1 MGRKKIEPRVL
12 ALPAD
17 DEEPTPAPASRDRE
31 EEEGIAAAGGGSRNR
46 NGNWR
51 GLDGAAL
58 RTRAGPIRPFG

>member
-1 MGRKKIEPRVL
+1 MGRKKIEPKII

-17 DEEPTPAPASRDRE
+17 DEEPEPAPASRNR

>member
-1 MGRKKIEPRVL
+1 VGRKKIEPRVL